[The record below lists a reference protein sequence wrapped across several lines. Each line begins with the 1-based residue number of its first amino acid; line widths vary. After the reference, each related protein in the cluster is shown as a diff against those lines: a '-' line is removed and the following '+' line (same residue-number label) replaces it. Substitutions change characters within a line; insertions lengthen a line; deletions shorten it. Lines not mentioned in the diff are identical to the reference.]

1 MYLYFAAKIRKSI
14 HIMAYQCIKKQ
25 KVIPFPILHK
35 RMDRANDEF
44 LHESIGRS
52 DSDIV
57 ALGLFSSEYLKKLQK
72 M

>member
-1 MYLYFAAKIRKSI
+1 MYKKNKKSFYF
-14 HIMAYQCIKKQ
+14 
-25 KVIPFPILHK
+25 PFCTNVWT
-35 RMDRANDEF
+35 RANDEF

>member
-14 HIMAYQCIKKQ
+14 HIMAYQCIKNK
-25 KVIPFPILHK
+25 KSFYFPFCTNVWT
-35 RMDRANDEF
+35 RANDEF